1 MGEEDLPMSWNDT
14 CPMNE
19 RLIFVAEIQ
28 RSERSMT
35 QLCEDFGISRK
46 TGYKWWRRYE
56 AAGVDGLKER
66 LRAPLSHPNAV
77 KAGVVGL
84 LLQARQQHPSWGPE
98 KLLHWLAPRHPHVCW
113 PALSTVGA
121 ILARHGLVKPRRRVR
136 RSPPYAEPR
145 VEVGAPNAVW
155 SADFKGQFRT
165 GDGRYCY
172 PLTVL
177 DGFSRYLLLCRG
189 LLTTVTEEVRPWF
202 VRAFRLYGLP
212 LAIRTDNGPPFA
224 SVALGGLSALSLWWV
239 KLGILPERICPG
251 HPEQNGRHERMHLT
265 LKQHSTRP
273 VRASLRAQQH
283 AFDRFLAEYNHE
295 RPHQALGHR
304 TPEEIYCPSARPYPE
319 RLPEVE
325 YPAGVPVRRVRQNG
339 QIKWQGRLV
348 YASEVLAGEP
358 LGLKHVDEDAWHVY
372 FGPLLI
378 GRLERNAERIHS
390 LK

>member
-1 MGEEDLPMSWNDT
+1 MSWNDT

-77 KAGVVGL
+77 KAPVVGL

-121 ILARHGLVKPRRRVR
+121 VLARHGLVKPRRRVR

-155 SADFKGQFRT
+155 SADFKGQFRP

-177 DGFSRYLLLCRG
+177 DGFSRYLLVCRG

-224 SVALGGLSALSLWWV
+224 STKARGMF
-239 KLGILPERICPG
+239 ILARYSSEGSR
-251 HPEQNGRHERMHLT
+251 ETQN
-265 LKQHSTRP
+265 
-273 VRASLRAQQH
+273 
-283 AFDRFLAEYNHE
+283 AFTH
-295 RPHQALGHR
+295 
-304 TPEEIYCPSARPYPE
+304 
-319 RLPEVE
+319 
-325 YPAGVPVRRVRQNG
+325 
-339 QIKWQGRLV
+339 
-348 YASEVLAGEP
+348 
-358 LGLKHVDEDAWHVY
+358 
-372 FGPLLI
+372 
-378 GRLERNAERIHS
+378 
-390 LK
+390 